1 MATKKREV
9 PINLIISLDDA
20 YQAYEKG
27 KNTGR
32 EPALLKRVNAAER
45 AIKRVQEGPYDHRK
59 ERSSTA
65 GQRREAARIFGRQE
79 QTVETQGR
87 LGRIPGA
94 VVGPNE
100 RFKRV
105 TEKEKQEAAN
115 LTGSGLEIASYAIGA
130 GQMIGL
136 ITGAAK
142 LLTGAAAKLFAKGGE
157 KALSQTVIKKANA
170 EARKAAKTKVAKT
183 ASKTTTKPKPTSKEE
198 NTKYLLKQ
206 VEAKKAANKAVAAS
220 ASAQATA
227 AKTAAKKAKAAATK
241 KAKEDAAKKAKA
253 AATKKA
259 NKAAK
264 KAADKI
270 KAADALV
277 IPGAAVGT
285 VASTLIAADLID
297 KDKTKKAKTKARSKK
312 AQESPAAGSSPTVD
326 IGRIKG
332 EPLEKQYVEA
342 RKPIINVKLDES
354 GSSLFGEN
362 VPKKQIKK
370 VQAKINKNEG
380 ADGPYGTT
388 AGRNAIQGF
397 FEEAFGYTPTVD
409 YSFPREGDRDTMKKG
424 GKVTAKKK
432 KKASYGKKYSMNR
445 GGMASLRKP
454 TRA

>member
-1 MATKKREV
+1 MATK
-9 PINLIISLDDA
+9 
-20 YQAYEKG
+20 
-27 KNTGR
+27 
-32 EPALLKRVNAAER
+32 
-45 AIKRVQEGPYDHRK
+45 
-59 ERSSTA
+59 
-65 GQRREAARIFGRQE
+65 GQKREAARLFGRQE
-79 QTVETQGR
+79 ETVETQGR

-105 TEKEKQEAAN
+105 TKKQKQEAAD

-259 NKAAK
+259 NEAAK
-264 KAADKI
+264 KAAAKI
-270 KAADALV
+270 KATDALV
-277 IPGAAVGT
+277 VPGAAVGT

-297 KDKTKKAKTKARSKK
+297 KDKKDKAEVKELRKDKELDAKLEKETKRRSKLPQGKNVSTLK
-312 AQESPAAGSSPTVD
+312 AVPAKKPTTADWEGAEPDRKQKQPKQRKDKRDDDNVSGAGKTVAVD
-326 IGRIKG
+326 LTKEGSTITSGV
-332 EPLEKQYVEA
+332 PEKQRRE
-342 RKPIINVKLDES
+342 
-354 GSSLFGEN
+354 
-362 VPKKQIKK
+362 
-370 VQAKINKNEG
+370 VQAKIDNSEET
-380 ADGPYGTT
+380 DGPYGTK
-388 AGRNAIQGF
+388 AGRKAIQGF
-397 FEEAFGYTPTVD
+397 FSDTFGIKDIEVD
-409 YSFPREGDRDTMKKG
+409 YSYPREGESQDKKKG

-454 TRA
+454 TRV